1 MWNHQQQRQTCQS
14 WRSVAAP
21 SAALI
26 SRSFL
31 ARESSWVMW
40 LQGWFFS
47 HFTSQEND
55 PQVNCSS
62 LFTLEDVTPVPGEKS
77 PTCHIY
83 ENISR
88 RKTCCIE
95 AAFSIHG
102 FPLHPQQHGEK
113 IITGLCEFSSLGQ
126 FSRPHRYHW
135 KIGTSTMPVPAWR
148 NNRHL
153 FTAENGSKNT
163 VHSSFL
169 GWCLWW
175 VWTLFYPQIFM

>member
-1 MWNHQQQRQTCQS
+1 MEPPTTKTNLSILEERCGPLCRFDKPIILGKGEFMGHVT
-14 WRSVAAP
+14 
-21 SAALI
+21 
-26 SRSFL
+26 
-31 ARESSWVMW
+31 ARVI
-40 LQGWFFS
+40 FS

-77 PTCHIY
+77 TTCHID

-95 AAFSIHG
+95 PAFSIHG
-102 FPLHPQQHGEK
+102 FPPHPQQHGEK

-135 KIGTSTMPVPAWR
+135 KIGTSTMPVPA
-148 NNRHL
+148 
-153 FTAENGSKNT
+153 
-163 VHSSFL
+163 
-169 GWCLWW
+169 
-175 VWTLFYPQIFM
+175 

>member
-1 MWNHQQQRQTCQS
+1 MPQRSYRIDRFVFVKQRQPCQS

-21 SAALI
+21 SVALI

-95 AAFSIHG
+95 AA
-102 FPLHPQQHGEK
+102 
-113 IITGLCEFSSLGQ
+113 C
-126 FSRPHRYHW
+126 
-135 KIGTSTMPVPAWR
+135 V
-148 NNRHL
+148 
-153 FTAENGSKNT
+153 
-163 VHSSFL
+163 SFL
-169 GWCLWW
+169 LLANFLDPTGIIGRLVHQRCQCRHEETTDTCLQQRMGRKIRYIQ
-175 VWTLFYPQIFM
+175 VF